1 MSPSLFK
8 EAIKSSSDIVS
19 ENTDP
24 ACVCVYREEQG
35 AHQLTARDLENA
47 SCNIVTLAPSTGSL
61 LGLMCIVS
69 EQSLGG
75 TVLLPYTTCSVLY
88 EFL

>member
-1 MSPSLFK
+1 M
-8 EAIKSSSDIVS
+8 
-19 ENTDP
+19 
-24 ACVCVYREEQG
+24 YREEQG
-35 AHQLTARDLENA
+35 AHQLTAHDLDIVMNDTLPSENA